1 MDESAQK
8 ALLPAGLRDVLPPD
22 AAAET
27 ETTARLLA
35 AFASRGYEQVD
46 PPLLEFEESLLAGAG
61 AATAEQTFRLMDP
74 VSHRMMGLRTDIT
87 VQAARIATT
96 RLRNLPRPLRLCYAG
111 QVLRVKGTQLQPDRQ
126 FGQAGIELIG
136 SDSSAADA
144 EIVTVG
150 VAALQELGIEGLSV
164 DVTMPTLVPAVCE
177 SHGIDA
183 ATSARL
189 RAALDRK
196 DAAAVAALGAPAAE
210 VLGRLLD
217 AAGPADRALGLLAKL
232 DLTGDAASERDRLRD
247 GVARIRSVL
256 PGVALTVDPVEH
268 RGFEYHA
275 GLSFTLFAAGLKGE
289 IGRGGRYVA
298 GADFNGG
305 KSEPATGCTLFV
317 DAILAVC
324 AREALRSR
332 VFLPLGTPESE
343 ARRLRADGWVTVMGL
358 EETPQAA
365 DAARRLRCSHVLR
378 SGAPVPVE

>member
-1 MDESAQK
+1 MDDSAQK

-35 AFASRGYEQVD
+35 AFVSRGYEQVD
-46 PPLLEFEESLLAGAG
+46 PPLLEFEESLLIGAG

-111 QVLRVKGTQLQPDRQ
+111 QVLRVKGTQLRPDRQ

-150 VAALQELGIEGLSV
+150 VAALQELAIEGLSV
-164 DVTMPTLVPAVCE
+164 DVTMPTE
-177 SHGIDA
+177 I
-183 ATSARL
+183 
-189 RAALDRK
+189 
-196 DAAAVAALGAPAAE
+196 
-210 VLGRLLD
+210 LGRLLD
-217 AAGPADRALGLLAKL
+217 AAGPAERALGLLSKL
-232 DLTGDAASERDRLRD
+232 DLAGAATPERDRLLD
-247 GVARIRSVL
+247 GVTRIRSVL

-298 GADFNGG
+298 GAGFNGG
-305 KSEPATGCTLFV
+305 KSEPATGCTLFL

-324 AREALRSR
+324 AREAPRRR

-343 ARRLRADGWVTVMGL
+343 ARRLRAEGWVTVMGL

-365 DAARRLRCSHVLR
+365 DAAKRLRCSHVLR
-378 SGAPVPVE
+378 SGAAVLVE